1 MNHKRKLYRI
11 YNLLYAHFG
20 PQHWWPAKTRLEVM
34 VGAVLTQNAAWSNV
48 EKAIANLKREK
59 MLSFKKLLQLKN
71 TQLAK
76 LIRPAGYFNVK
87 TKRLKYLLDFI
98 QKTYGGKITNMIKV
112 PLPELR
118 GQLLTV
124 NGIGKETADSIL
136 LYALEKPIF
145 VIDAYTKRALSRH
158 HLMREDGSYDDFQGI
173 FSQHLKKEI
182 KIFNEYHALLVR
194 LSKEYCKK
202 KQPQCCRCPLKNL

>member
-173 FSQHLKKEI
+173 FS
-182 KIFNEYHALLVR
+182 
-194 LSKEYCKK
+194 
-202 KQPQCCRCPLKNL
+202 